1 MDTQNIYLTA
11 DGAAKLQDELE
22 DLTEVQRPA
31 LARRLREA
39 IRMGDLSEN
48 ADYIAAKE
56 DQAFLE
62 GKILELEYTLNRA
75 AIIEED
81 TNTGMVSVGVKV
93 TISEN
98 DGEPE
103 VYTLVGPTEADPGQ
117 GQISNQSPIGKA
129 LMGKSPGD
137 TVNVDT
143 PGGKLILRIIK
154 LE

>member
-1 MDTQNIYLTA
+1 MDKKNIYLTA
-11 DGAAKLQDELE
+11 EGAAKLQDELE

-31 LARRLREA
+31 LAKRLRDA
-39 IRMGDLSEN
+39 IKMGDLKEN
-48 ADYIAAKE
+48 ADYHAAKE

-62 GKILELEYTLNRA
+62 GKILELEYTLNHA

-81 TNTGMVSVGVKV
+81 VNKGVVSVGVKV

-103 VYTLVGPTEADPGQ
+103 VYTLVGSTEANPRQ